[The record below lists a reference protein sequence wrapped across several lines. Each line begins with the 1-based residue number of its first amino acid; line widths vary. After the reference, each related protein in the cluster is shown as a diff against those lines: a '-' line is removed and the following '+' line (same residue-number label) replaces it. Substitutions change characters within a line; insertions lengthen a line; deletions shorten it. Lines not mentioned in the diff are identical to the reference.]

1 MKVGDLVTDTRW
13 WNQAQSRPIGSL
25 YRVGLVV
32 RKQDNFLWVKFVNGK
47 LECHHL
53 DLLEVIDESR

>member
-13 WNQAQSRPIGSL
+13 WNQAHH
-25 YRVGLVV
+25 RVGLVV
-32 RKQDNFLWVKFVNGK
+32 RKEANFLWVKFVNGK

-53 DLLEVIDESR
+53 DLLGVIDDNK